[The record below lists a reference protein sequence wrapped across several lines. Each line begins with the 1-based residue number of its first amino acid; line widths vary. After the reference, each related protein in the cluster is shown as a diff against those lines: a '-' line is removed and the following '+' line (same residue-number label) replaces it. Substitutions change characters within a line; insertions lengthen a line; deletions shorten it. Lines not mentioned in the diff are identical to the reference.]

1 MSEVCQI
8 LNVAT
13 NELASVDME
22 TIKTKE
28 EKLSFFIN
36 LFHLLYTHGLM
47 VIVAEKLDENFRL
60 SSSMLSKLLHSPSNR
75 LVLQKLFKYQV
86 GGIGI
91 ISSYDIYNALCGG
104 RCGKFFGLAMRGNAH
119 I

>member
-22 TIKTKE
+22 TMKTRE
-28 EKLSFFIN
+28 AQLSFFIN

-60 SSSMLSKLLHSPSNR
+60 SSSMLSRLLYSPSSR
-75 LVLQKLFKYQV
+75 LVLQKLFQYQV

-91 ISSYDIYNALCGG
+91 ISAYDIYNALCG
-104 RCGKFFGLAMRGNAH
+104 RCGKFFGLAVRGKAH
-119 I
+119 F

>member
-28 EKLSFFIN
+28 EKLSFFFF